1 MDIPRLWG
9 THRVGVW
16 QMRPVGQIWLVFVS
30 KVLWNAVLP
39 TGLIWSLA
47 AFCLAAVQASGEV
60 TTETETSGSL
70 QKSLLMPVLEP
81 CYSKKDLWSSSRSTW
96 GSGRNANSQFPFQT
110 HRIRICLLKRSPVIL
125 TLRKHSNHWCM
136 WLGGGSEAADEEMY
150 ALILYIDTEKC
161 YGFSHKAAVPSV
173 HTLGRSLGKS
183 VTANK
188 SW

>member
-9 THRVGVW
+9 THRVGIW

-60 TTETETSGSL
+60 TPETETSGPL

-96 GSGRNANSQFPFQT
+96 GVWQKCKLSGPIPDPQNQNLPLKKVSGDSHTQEAFQSLVYVAGRRQWGCRWRNVCTYPIHRYRKVLRVFP
-110 HRIRICLLKRSPVIL
+110 
-125 TLRKHSNHWCM
+125 
-136 WLGGGSEAADEEMY
+136 
-150 ALILYIDTEKC
+150 
-161 YGFSHKAAVPSV
+161 
-173 HTLGRSLGKS
+173 
-183 VTANK
+183 
-188 SW
+188 